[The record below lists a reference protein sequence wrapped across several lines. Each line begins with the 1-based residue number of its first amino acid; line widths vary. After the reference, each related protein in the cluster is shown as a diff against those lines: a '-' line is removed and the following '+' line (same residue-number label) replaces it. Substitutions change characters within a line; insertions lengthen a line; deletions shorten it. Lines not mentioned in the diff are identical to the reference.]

1 MRLVRFDPWSAPWSQ
16 SINQAFRANMATE
29 PRSAKRS
36 LALFASKPMVFLNAA
51 KIRLTTITLDRCYS
65 GFGGS
70 SPIALL
76 LETLETWIDV
86 QFAHLFAV

>member
-1 MRLVRFDPWSAPWSQ
+1 
-16 SINQAFRANMATE
+16 MATE

-36 LALFASKPMVFLNAA
+36 VALFASKPMVVLNAA
-51 KIRLTTITLDRCYS
+51 TIRLTTITLDRCCS

-76 LETLETWIDV
+76 LETLEAWIDV